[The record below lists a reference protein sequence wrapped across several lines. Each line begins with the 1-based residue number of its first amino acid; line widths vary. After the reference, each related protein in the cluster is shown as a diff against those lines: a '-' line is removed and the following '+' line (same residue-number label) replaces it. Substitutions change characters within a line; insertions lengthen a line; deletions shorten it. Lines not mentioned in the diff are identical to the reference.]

1 MPGVSSHQHTI
12 TRARVWTQPRV
23 LSVTQCRV
31 SRVLTV
37 ASVAQWPPRERLL
50 VQCCEG
56 RTYFTGL
63 GGLGCTWL
71 YSGLIKAK
79 HIMLKH
85 SQLSPGPRP
94 PLSWR
99 WWWEGAELQTSFHS
113 QLALKSP
120 PETMKTHCGWRQIL
134 STSSSR
140 SRVLFDHHS
149 YTPVVR
155 GKGHFN
161 IWAMH

>member
-1 MPGVSSHQHTI
+1 MCSVLLSAACHVYSLWPVLPSGPPG
-12 TRARVWTQPRV
+12 RGCWC
-23 LSVTQCRV
+23 SVVRGGHISPCN
-31 SRVLTV
+31 
-37 ASVAQWPPRERLL
+37 
-50 VQCCEG
+50 
-56 RTYFTGL
+56 TGL
-63 GGLGCTWL
+63 EGGCTWL

-161 IWAMH
+161 IWAVD

>member
-1 MPGVSSHQHTI
+1 MCSVL
-12 TRARVWTQPRV
+12 
-23 LSVTQCRV
+23 LSVRCHV
-31 SRVLTV
+31 YSLWPVLPSAPQGEV
-37 ASVAQWPPRERLL
+37 VGML